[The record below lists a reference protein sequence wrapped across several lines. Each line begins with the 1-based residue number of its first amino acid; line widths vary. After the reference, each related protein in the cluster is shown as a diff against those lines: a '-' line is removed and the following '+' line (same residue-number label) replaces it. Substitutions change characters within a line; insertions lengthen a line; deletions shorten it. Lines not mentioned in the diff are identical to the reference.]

1 MTSCLN
7 TVSYIALERIYET
20 HGDHLN
26 DIIFANSIGLRMFRP
41 EIGQY
46 MLGFCVGLMPTL
58 YHNEFIDC
66 TDDTELTNSFWRI
79 ARQNQLEFEKRVQN
93 DKEKYGYLPPNFD
106 PKLNKLLL
114 IHLGLS
120 NLCVLDT
127 SVLEKSSRP

>member
-66 TDDTELTNSFWRI
+66 TDDIELTNSFWRI
-79 ARQNQLEFEKRVQN
+79 AWVWEASSKWQRKIRIFAAEIR
-93 DKEKYGYLPPNFD
+93 
-106 PKLNKLLL
+106 PKCKQAAFY
-114 IHLGLS
+114 
-120 NLCVLDT
+120 
-127 SVLEKSSRP
+127 SSRTFESLCSWHECFGKELKAII